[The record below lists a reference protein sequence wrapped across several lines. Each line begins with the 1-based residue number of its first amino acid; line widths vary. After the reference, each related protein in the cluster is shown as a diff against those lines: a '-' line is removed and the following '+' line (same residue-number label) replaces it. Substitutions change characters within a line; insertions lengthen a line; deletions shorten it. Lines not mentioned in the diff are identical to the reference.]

1 MADSAG
7 AVNGPSKAANG
18 NAGQTLTPYHSLF
31 RHLFSWE
38 KPRDSAIAY
47 ASVVTTIVAV
57 RYLNLL
63 SWTLGLSWMVL
74 ATTVAAEVSGKLILN
89 NGLASQFRPREYF
102 TISRDT
108 FEAMVSDAHG
118 LINFFLIEA
127 QRIVFVENIGVS
139 AAACVAAFISG
150 FLIKVAP
157 YWVLAIIATTIAFFA
172 PLVYSTNQ
180 EFIDEQLKTA
190 ADAINAQTAQ
200 VRDAAQKQA
209 DHLAA
214 VGKQYAEDYT
224 GKVQD
229 ILRTRNLS
237 PSAAKK
243 SPVEFPSPPTEE
255 PKVAEP
261 AVPQEPIHA

>member
-1 MADSAG
+1 M
-7 AVNGPSKAANG
+7 PISKYATASFANILL
-18 NAGQTLTPYHSLF
+18 LTIG
-31 RHLFSWE
+31 
-38 KPRDSAIAY
+38 DSAIAY

-139 AAACVAAFISG
+139 AVVSRALILCLFIIWSAN
-150 FLIKVAP
+150 IS
-157 YWVLAIIATTIAFFA
+157 LA
-172 PLVYSTNQ
+172 
-180 EFIDEQLKTA
+180 
-190 ADAINAQTAQ
+190 
-200 VRDAAQKQA
+200 
-209 DHLAA
+209 
-214 VGKQYAEDYT
+214 
-224 GKVQD
+224 
-229 ILRTRNLS
+229 
-237 PSAAKK
+237 
-243 SPVEFPSPPTEE
+243 
-255 PKVAEP
+255 
-261 AVPQEPIHA
+261 